1 MISQGA
7 NMTTLGRKRNLYSSA
22 TGFGLLVG
30 TLGITLFAGL
40 ANAQSQS
47 GGQKGATAPPVVIPG
62 ARVVATLAQLMR
74 GTLYPASNVIFAA
87 QNDDPAKVKQAKDPS
102 VALNPLESAY
112 GQWIAVENSAL
123 ALAEVAN
130 LLMAPGRKCSNGLD
144 VPLKDPN
151 WPKFV
156 QGLRDAGMAAYKAAQ
171 SKNQDNI
178 VMAADTMTTACANCH
193 DKWREKANLADR
205 CK

>member
-1 MISQGA
+1 MR
-7 NMTTLGRKRNLYSSA
+7 TLGRKRGALINVVALGLVGGIAILAGVASAQSSSA
-22 TGFGLLVG
+22 GRGAA
-30 TLGITLFAGL
+30 AG
-40 ANAQSQS
+40 
-47 GGQKGATAPPVVIPG
+47 KPVTIPG
-62 ARVVATLAQLMR
+62 AVVAATLAQLMR

-87 QNDDPAKVKQAKDPS
+87 QSDDPAKVPQAKDPGT
-102 VALNPLESAY
+102 ALNLLASAY
-112 GQWIAVENSAL
+112 GQWGAVENSGL

-156 QGLRDAGMAAYKAAQ
+156 QGLREAGLAVYKAAQ

-178 VMAADTMTTACANCH
+178 LMAADTMTTACSNCH
-193 DKWREKANLADR
+193 DKWREKPTLADR